1 MKVIYCFLV
10 VLVGTMSVYSLIV
23 FSTNNELLY
32 AQVQEQNQTYLI
44 QTQIDQEIHLSLGNP
59 IYTEIFTV
67 PKSQNNTEDNLTD
80 SIYSFSGNGTL
91 NGLQVTATG
100 NGLMVPREDGTRSI
114 SDGRALFTSENGGV
128 ASYSFQAIIN
138 TEDNVTKHLGAAFF
152 DANATG
158 NLEYLKSI
166 VGVYEALIG
175 KQGIFSMWQLK

>member
-10 VLVGTMSVYSLIV
+10 VSVGTMSVYSLIV

-32 AQVQEQNQTYLI
+32 AQVQEQNQTDLI
-44 QTQIDQEIHLSLGNP
+44 EKQIDQEIHLSLENP

-114 SDGRALFTSENGGV
+114 SDG
-128 ASYSFQAIIN
+128 
-138 TEDNVTKHLGAAFF
+138 
-152 DANATG
+152 
-158 NLEYLKSI
+158 
-166 VGVYEALIG
+166 
-175 KQGIFSMWQLK
+175 